1 MTVSGFFVRSD
12 FSKSVMSLTI
22 QEAIGRAET
31 ELVTCTHDD
40 PTLLALAYA
49 ALAIAKALAEMNDR
63 QHYRPEPLT

>member
-1 MTVSGFFVRSD
+1 
-12 FSKSVMSLTI
+12 MSLTI